1 LLPFCLHD
9 VVDEELGEEE
19 PENEEQAEGEEE
31 ENTRRISETVPTKIK
46 PIPKYSAFFILSHT
60 NW

>member
-1 LLPFCLHD
+1 ME
-9 VVDEELGEEE
+9 DEEIEEGAADGA
-19 PENEEQAEGEEE
+19 ENA
-31 ENTRRISETVPTKIK
+31 RRVSESAPTKIK